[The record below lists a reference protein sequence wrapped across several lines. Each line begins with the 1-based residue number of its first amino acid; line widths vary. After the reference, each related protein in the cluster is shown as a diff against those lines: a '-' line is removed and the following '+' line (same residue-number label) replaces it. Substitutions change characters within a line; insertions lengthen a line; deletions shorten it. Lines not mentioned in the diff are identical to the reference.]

1 MSKENK
7 KRVVLIE
14 KTHTFEDDLKTPT
27 MGQIFSRLAES
38 IEDFYS
44 SRPSRLEYNTE
55 MNQFYYAHESEKEG
69 EHGYETVATAPHHL
83 CHYFVHMVGDLQREG
98 LLKKHMTAEEM
109 HSVWLS
115 IVGMFPTPTKMSD
128 QFIERNFEVR
138 FL

>member
-14 KTHTFEDDLKTPT
+14 KIHTFEDDLKTPT
-27 MGQIFSRLAES
+27 MGQIYSRLAES

-69 EHGYETVATAPHHL
+69 EHGYQTIATAPHHL
-83 CHYFVHMVGDLQREG
+83 CHYFVHMVDDLQREG
-98 LLKKHMTAEEM
+98 LFKKHMTIEEM
-109 HSVWLS
+109 RSVWLS

-128 QFIERNFEVR
+128 QFIERNFEVKY
-138 FL
+138 L

>member
-14 KTHTFEDDLKTPT
+14 KVHTFEDDLKTPT
-27 MGQIFSRLAES
+27 MEQIHSRWGES

-69 EHGYETVATAPHHL
+69 EHGYQTITTAPHHL
-83 CHYFVHMVGDLQREG
+83 CHYFVHMVDDLQREG
-98 LLKKHMTAEEM
+98 LLKKHMTIEEM
-109 HSVWLS
+109 RSVWLS
-115 IVGMFPTPTKMSD
+115 IVGMFPAPTKMSD

-138 FL
+138 CL

>member
-14 KTHTFEDDLKTPT
+14 KIHTFEDDLKTPT
-27 MGQIFSRLAES
+27 MGQIYSRLAES

-55 MNQFYYAHESEKEG
+55 MSQFYYAHESEIVG
-69 EHGYETVATAPHHL
+69 EYGYETIATAPH
-83 CHYFVHMVGDLQREG
+83 VHMVGDLQREG

-109 HSVWLS
+109 HSVWVS

>member
-14 KTHTFEDDLKTPT
+14 KVHTFEDDLKPPT
-27 MGQIFSRLAES
+27 MEQINAILAEN

-69 EHGYETVATAPHHL
+69 EHGYQTITTAPHHL

-109 HSVWLS
+109 HSVWVS